1 MANFFGNKSN
11 ASTLSEREILEQKY
25 NRSVA
30 NLLVVI
36 LFSVVNIVLL
46 VAKSD
51 TYFLFSAF
59 IPYLLANY
67 GMYFCGMF
75 PEEYYYDMPETEFV
89 DTSFLVITLVIA
101 AVIILMY
108 FLCWLFARK
117 KKVGWLIFAL
127 VLFSIDTVSMLV
139 LTEFAVESFI
149 DIAFHAWVL
158 FYLIS
163 GIVNYSKL
171 KKLPE
176 EELEELGT
184 ADGEFAAESVTNS
197 SILRMADTDVKARI
211 FLEADALGH
220 HIVYRR
226 VKRVNELVIDG
237 RVYDEYVALAE
248 GAHTLCAY
256 INGHKIEAKF
266 DGAAGMFIF
275 VDGEQI
281 VKKIRFY

>member
-1 MANFFGNKSN
+1 MANFFGNKSDVKN
-11 ASTLSEREILEQKY
+11 LSQREVLEQKY

-59 IPYLLANY
+59 IPYLLATY
-67 GMYFCGMF
+67 GMYFCGML

-89 DTSFLVITLVIA
+89 DTSFLVVTLVIA
-101 AVIILMY
+101 AVIILLY
-108 FLCWLFARK
+108 FLSWLFARK

-139 LTEFAVESFI
+139 LSELAADSFI

-163 GIVNYSKL
+163 GIVNYFKL
-171 KKLPE
+171 KNLPE
-176 EELEELGT
+176 EEPEEIV
-184 ADGEFAAESVTNS
+184 DGEFSENGISNS
-197 SILRMADTDVKARI
+197 GVLRMADNDVKSRI
-211 FLEADALGH
+211 FLEADSSGH

-226 VKRVNELVIDG
+226 VKRVNELIIDG

-248 GAHTLCAY
+248 GAHTLTAY
-256 INGHKIEAKF
+256 IDGHKFEAGF
-266 DGAAGMFIF
+266 DGVVSVFIC
-275 VDGEQI
+275 VDGNR
-281 VKKIRFY
+281 VAKKIRLY